1 MTDAARPS
9 AVRVRIVGLLLAYSA
24 LCHINRMSIS
34 VAGTEQII
42 PLYKI
47 EPTTMGWVYSAY
59 LIVYTILMT
68 PGGLFIDR
76 FGAKRALLIQGFGSA
91 LFVLGTALCGWTVPA
106 AFLVAALMVVR
117 GLLGAVNAPLHP
129 ACAHAASR
137 WVPASALGRANGLI
151 TCAALL
157 GIASTYYV
165 VGSLMDWIGWPGTFA
180 AGAAVTTLVAVAW
193 ARFAADD
200 PRDHPGVNEEERR
213 QIRGSEGGAKSA
225 GAAPEA
231 GGIGGFSLAC
241 LTASYAALGYFQYLF
256 FYWMEYY
263 FDTVL
268 KLGKGPSRGYSTICV
283 VAMAAGMVAGG
294 WLTDRAV
301 ARFGARRGRAAVAI
315 GGMAGS
321 AALLLVGI
329 LAVKTAWIVAA
340 FSISM
345 AYMGATEAAFWT
357 TAVELGGR
365 RGGTAAAIM
374 NTGGNFGGL
383 LAPIVTPYF
392 SKYFGWQNGLAVA
405 CVFAALGA
413 VLWGWVRPPTSS
425 SPPAQ
430 VRSETR

>member
-1 MTDAARPS
+1 MTVAARPTS
-9 AVRVRIVGLLLAYSA
+9 VHVRIVGLLLAYSA

-34 VAGTEQII
+34 VAGTEQIMPRYGI
-42 PLYKI
+42 D
-47 EPTTMGWVYSAY
+47 ETTMGWVYSAY

-68 PGGLFIDR
+68 PGGFFIDR
-76 FGAKRALLIQGFGSA
+76 FGAKRALVIQGFGSA
-91 LFVLGTALCGWTVPA
+91 IFVFLTAVSGWIVPA
-106 AFLVAALMVVR
+106 AFLIAALMVVR

-129 ACAHAASR
+129 ACAHAAFR
-137 WVPASALGRANGLI
+137 WVPASGQGRANGLI

-165 VGSLMDWIGWPGTFA
+165 VGSLMDLIGWPGAFA
-180 AGAAVTTLVAVAW
+180 VAAVVTTLVAAAW
-193 ARFAADD
+193 AGFAKDD
-200 PRDHPGVNEEERR
+200 PREHPKVNDEERR
-213 QIRGSEGGAKSA
+213 LIARREGEAKSVDE
-225 GAAPEA
+225 GPEA
-231 GGIGGFSLAC
+231 GGIGGFSLIC

-256 FYWMEYY
+256 FYWMQYY
-263 FDTVL
+263 FDTIL

-301 ARFGARRGRAAVAI
+301 ARFGMRRGRAAVAI

-329 LAVKTAWIVAA
+329 LAVETAWIVAA
-340 FSISM
+340 FSVSM
-345 AYMGATEAAFWT
+345 ACMGATEAAFWT

-392 SKYFGWQNGLAVA
+392 SKYFGWQAGLALA
-405 CVFAALGA
+405 CIFAALGA
-413 VLWGWVRPPTSS
+413 VLWAWVRPPYSS
-425 SPPAQ
+425 SPPA
-430 VRSETR
+430 RL